1 MATQTVPPSP
11 DSIWRVRHCILAV
24 VGCALVAIAIA
35 AAISISLA
43 PAHISFSIANAT
55 LSYSSH
61 SYNLTI
67 TANNTSR
74 RPEVMYDFMSAEI
87 WTSTTTSF
95 LAEVINRTVAPDQQA
110 GWRQGPRTSVSFN
123 VLVDY
128 RQFDLTTD
136 NSTDLDSD
144 ADCKVVVVAR
154 VRFWI
159 GHVPTRP
166 YTISSTCM
174 HVNFL
179 SSHNASDFPVECA
192 MY

>member
-1 MATQTVPPSP
+1 MATETIPSP
-11 DSIWRVRHCILAV
+11 SDSIWKVRHIILAV

-87 WTSTTTSF
+87 WPSQTTSY
-95 LAEVINRTVAPDQQA
+95 LARLSIGPWLQINKPGCGR
-110 GWRQGPRTSVSFN
+110 GR
-123 VLVDY
+123 
-128 RQFDLTTD
+128 
-136 NSTDLDSD
+136 
-144 ADCKVVVVAR
+144 
-154 VRFWI
+154 
-159 GHVPTRP
+159 
-166 YTISSTCM
+166 
-174 HVNFL
+174 
-179 SSHNASDFPVECA
+179 
-192 MY
+192 

>member
-1 MATQTVPPSP
+1 MATETIPPPS
-11 DSIWRVRHCILAV
+11 DSIWKVRHIILAV
-24 VGCALVAIAIA
+24 VGCALVAIAIV

-55 LSYSSH
+55 LAYSSH
-61 SYNLTI
+61 AYNLTI
-67 TANNTSR
+67 MANNTSR

-87 WTSTTTSF
+87 WTSPTTSF

>member
-1 MATQTVPPSP
+1 MATETIPPPS
-11 DSIWRVRHCILAV
+11 DSRWRVRHFILAA
-24 VGCALVAIAIA
+24 VGCALVAIAIV

-55 LSYSSH
+55 LSFPSH
-61 SYNLTI
+61 AYNLTI

-87 WTSTTTSF
+87 WTDPTTSF
-95 LAEVINRTVAPDQQA
+95 LAEVNRTEA
-110 GWRQGPRTSVSFN
+110 RQGPRSAASFS

-128 RQFDLTTD
+128 RQYDLTTD
-136 NSTDLDSD
+136 NSTKSGNDS
-144 ADCKVVVVAR
+144 DCKVVVVAR
-154 VRFWI
+154 VRFRI
-159 GHVPTRP
+159 GHAVPTRP
-166 YTISSTCM
+166 YTISATCW

-179 SSHNASDFPVECA
+179 SRHNASDFPVECA

>member
-35 AAISISLA
+35 AAVSISLA

-87 WTSTTTSF
+87 WPSQTTSY
-95 LAEVINRTVAPDQQA
+95 LARLSIGPWLQINKPGCGR
-110 GWRQGPRTSVSFN
+110 GR
-123 VLVDY
+123 
-128 RQFDLTTD
+128 
-136 NSTDLDSD
+136 
-144 ADCKVVVVAR
+144 
-154 VRFWI
+154 
-159 GHVPTRP
+159 
-166 YTISSTCM
+166 
-174 HVNFL
+174 
-179 SSHNASDFPVECA
+179 
-192 MY
+192 

>member
-1 MATQTVPPSP
+1 MATETIPPPS
-11 DSIWRVRHCILAV
+11 DSIWKVRHIILAA
-24 VGCALVAIAIA
+24 VGCALVAIAIV

-55 LSYSSH
+55 LAYSSH
-61 SYNLTI
+61 AYNRTI
-67 TANNTSR
+67 MANNTSR

-87 WTSTTTSF
+87 WPSQTTSY
-95 LAEVINRTVAPDQQA
+95 LAEVINRAVAPDQQA
-110 GWRQGPRTSVSFN
+110 GLRQRPMTNVSFN

-128 RQFDLTTD
+128 RQLDLTTN
-136 NSTDLDSD
+136 NSTDSENY
-144 ADCKVVVVAR
+144 ANCKVVVVAK

-166 YTISSTCM
+166 YTISATCM
-174 HVNFL
+174 PVNFL
-179 SSHNASDFPVECA
+179 SSHNASDFPVKCA